1 MFSQSWEVSDM
12 DKELPVDIITVRYY
26 DGEKTVRE
34 QRRYVRESRLILEK
48 KRSVEKGQKKV

>member
-1 MFSQSWEVSDM
+1 M

-48 KRSVEKGQKKV
+48 KRLVEKGLLERRQING

>member
-1 MFSQSWEVSDM
+1 M
-12 DKELPVDIITVRYY
+12 DKELPLDIITVRYY

>member
-48 KRSVEKGQKKV
+48 KRLVEKGQKKV